1 MYGLDIVG
9 LDVDDG
15 TVVPVPVVVVV
26 PNVMHVLGGLIRT
39 ADAPPP
45 TPTPPV
51 FSLL

>member
-15 TVVPVPVVVVV
+15 TVVPVAGVVV